1 MHWNLYIL
9 KYQTI
14 CVAMNEYMMEFTRI
28 SNLRTFISPE
38 NSEFSI
44 KKNQMIS
51 FFKTFKV
58 MLLDFA
64 WELDWE
70 LGWDFSFESSC
81 QSSFYQNSF

>member
-1 MHWNLYIL
+1 
-9 KYQTI
+9 
-14 CVAMNEYMMEFTRI
+14 MNEYMMEFTRI

-64 WELDWE
+64 
-70 LGWDFSFESSC
+70 
-81 QSSFYQNSF
+81 